1 MTLTLHDFSDLSTP
15 LPAQLVF
22 DTSFLL
28 ALRPDDDN
36 PHAAVTQAFARR
48 LRPRIAALESVAWLV
63 LPVIQEC
70 YHIILTGVMRRAWQN
85 QDPATRPANWLALY
99 KRDPAIIKLGLP
111 ALDRFD
117 TLLATIPMT
126 WARLADQISPAITHA
141 PDERLRYYIARYHLL
156 PSDALI
162 LTEAE
167 RLGVRAV
174 ATLDSDWRRV
184 AEFDIYT
191 IP

>member
-1 MTLTLHDFSDLSTP
+1 MTLHDFSNLSTP
-15 LPAQLVF
+15 VPPQLVF

-36 PHAAVTQAFARR
+36 PHAAASQAFARR
-48 LRPRIAALESVAWLV
+48 LRPCIAALESVAWLMM
-63 LPVIQEC
+63 PVIQEC
-70 YHIILTGVMRRAWQN
+70 YHIILTGFMRRAWQN

-99 KRDPAIIKLGLP
+99 KRDPAIIQLGLP
-111 ALDRFD
+111 ELDGFD

-126 WARLADQISPAITHA
+126 WARLEDQINSPMTHA
-141 PDERLRYYIARYHLL
+141 TDERLRYYIARYHLL

-162 LTEAE
+162 LVEAE

-191 IP
+191 IL

>member
-1 MTLTLHDFSDLSTP
+1 MLYDFSDLSIP
-15 LPAQLVF
+15 LPPQLVF

-36 PHAAVTQAFARR
+36 PRAAATQAFMRR
-48 LRPRIAALESVAWLV
+48 LRPRITALELVAWLV
-63 LPVIQEC
+63 MPVIQEC
-70 YHIILTGVMRRAWQN
+70 YHIVLTGVVRRIWQSE
-85 QDPATRPANWLALY
+85 DPATRPANWLALY

-111 ALDRFD
+111 ELDRFD

-126 WARLADQISPAITHA
+126 WARPEDQIYFSMTHP

-167 RLGVRAV
+167 RLGVRTV

-184 AEFDIYT
+184 TEFDIYT
-191 IP
+191 LP